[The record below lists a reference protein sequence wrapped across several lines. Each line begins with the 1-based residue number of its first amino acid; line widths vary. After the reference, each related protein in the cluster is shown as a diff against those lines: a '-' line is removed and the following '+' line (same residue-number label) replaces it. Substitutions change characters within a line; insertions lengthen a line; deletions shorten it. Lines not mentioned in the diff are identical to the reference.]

1 MKTANNIE
9 KDKVRYTLKGQ
20 NGQLYVYDDKIEI
33 TRKGFFA
40 LVYQGLKG
48 TKTIPISEIRSIQV
62 KSCGLT
68 VGYIQFGVSGGVEN
82 RGGVQAAHSD
92 ENTVTFSNYS
102 ANQQAKDIKNYI
114 ENIIVKN
121 ENQQKNIIQSI
132 SNADEIKKYKELLD
146 EGIITQ
152 EEFDVKKRQL
162 LGI

>member
-1 MKTANNIE
+1 MKMANNIKKE
-9 KDKVRYTLKGQ
+9 KVRYTLKGQ

-40 LVYQGLKG
+40 LIFQGLKG

-62 KSCGLT
+62 KPAGLT
-68 VGYIQFGVSGGVEN
+68 VGYIQFGISGGIEN
-82 RGGVQAAHSD
+82 RGGVQAAHQD
-92 ENTVTFSNYS
+92 ENTVTFSNRS
-102 ANQQAKDIKNYI
+102 TNQQAKNIKDYI

-121 ENQQKNIIQSI
+121 ENLQKTRIQSV

-152 EEFDVKKRQL
+152 EEFEIKKKQL
-162 LGI
+162 LDI